1 LVAVG
6 RRSGVSPAETRAKL
20 LEAAAEVFGEKGYDG
35 ARVGEI
41 AKRAG
46 LTTGAIYAHYGTKAE
61 LLAEAVRQHS
71 PTALAELYERGGI
84 DLISA
89 LRLAGRMLPR
99 PDDRER
105 SLVMEALVG
114 GRRDP
119 EVARLLTRGVAQRE
133 RLFALALR
141 RARATGDVDAT
152 LSPEAVARLCTMIAV
167 GGLALGALDL
177 DAVDDDD
184 WQVVVDRLIDAVRAP
199 IPAPGPASPAGAP
212 PTGPGQPLAPID
224 PSHPSDPPR
233 ETP

>member
-1 LVAVG
+1 MTPVTDVAEI
-6 RRSGVSPAETRAKL
+6 SSTDPTRERL
-20 LEAAAEVFGEKGYDG
+20 LAAAAEVFAEKGYDG

-61 LLAEAVRQHS
+61 LLAEAIRRHS

-105 SLVMEALVG
+105 ALVMEALVG
-114 GRRDP
+114 GRRDA
-119 EVARLLTRGVAQRE
+119 EVARLLARGVAQRE

-141 RARATGDVDAT
+141 RGRAAGEVDAT

-167 GGLALGALDL
+167 GGLALGVLDL

-199 IPAPGPASPAGAP
+199 APDRAVPEPGAP
-212 PTGPGQPLAPID
+212 DPAEPT
-224 PSHPSDPPR
+224 R